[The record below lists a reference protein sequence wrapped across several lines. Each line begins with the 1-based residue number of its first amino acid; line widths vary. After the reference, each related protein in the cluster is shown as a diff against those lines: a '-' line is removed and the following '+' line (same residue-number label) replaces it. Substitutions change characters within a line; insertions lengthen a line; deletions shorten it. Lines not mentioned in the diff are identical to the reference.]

1 MSNQGKGTMSN
12 IACYIRV
19 SPAGKNQAGQRR
31 EINQWLKSNRIN
43 PKTVRWYIDKSNS
56 DSLSRRAFEKLQAD
70 ISDREV
76 SAIVIWR
83 LDRLAPTMRDG
94 LSILSNWSKRPLRIV
109 SVTQNIDFKGGASKP
124 IAAVVKGL
132 AEMAYETKREQSEAG
147 LATARAR
154 GRSAGRP
161 GVAADDAKVLKV
173 KQLQKEGKLS
183 IGAICKKLKISRS
196 TYYRYLEL

>member
-1 MSNQGKGTMSN
+1 MMK
-12 IACYIRV
+12 IVACYIRV

-56 DSLSRRAFEKLQAD
+56 DSLRRRAFEKLQAN

-76 SAIVIWR
+76 GTVIVWS
-83 LDRLAPTMRDG
+83 LDRLSPTMRDG
-94 LSILSNWSKRPLRIV
+94 LSILCDWSKRPLRIV
-109 SVTQNIDFKGGASKP
+109 SVTQRIDFKGGARTA
-124 IAAVVKGL
+124 IAYVVNGL
-132 AEMAYETKREQSEAG
+132 AEMAYETKREQSSVG

-161 GVAADDAKVLKV
+161 KVTADDAKVLKV
-173 KQLQKEGKLS
+173 KKLDKDGKLS
-183 IGAICKKLKISRS
+183 VGDICKRLKISRT
-196 TYYRYLEL
+196 TYFRYLDL